1 VVRTAVPLLKA
12 LVGGRLAPAE
22 PEAAAWVC
30 SALARV
36 CGRGSKAARAYALFV
51 FKEGAPSP
59 GCQRGLLPAAC
70 ISRTLCPLP
79 RQHFFGSPCQP
90 LCQVAALRGSV
101 KSVMPRARAVLE
113 RPRMRAGAAHVMK
126 LLSAPATRL
135 AAGPAALLAA
145 LLAAELPAAG
155 RGRYAPPPS
164 PPPLLRMSGLF
175 AALGAAEHLRARL
188 AEAAEYV
195 QPRAGG
201 AGAARPAVR
210 LEWTGS
216 RLRALRRL
224 VLGFASR

>member
-1 VVRTAVPLLKA
+1 MVRTAVPLLKA

-36 CGRGSKAARAYALFV
+36 CGRGSKAARAYAVFV

-59 GCQRGLLPAAC
+59 DRQRGLPPAAC

-79 RQHFFGSPCQP
+79 RQHSFGSPCP
-90 LCQVAALRGSV
+90 PPCQVAAPRGSV
-101 KSVMPRARAVLE
+101 RVSCLGPGRLLE

-145 LLAAELPAAG
+145 LLAAELPTAG
-155 RGRYAPPPS
+155 RGRYAPPPP

-195 QPRAGG
+195 QPHAGG

-210 LEWTGS
+210 PGTRARSL
-216 RLRALRRL
+216 LRALRRL
-224 VLGFASR
+224 ALGIA